1 MAIDLEKREQFDT
14 FMESMQY
21 DKEGLELSSVYGL
34 YLALITN
41 KDLIY
46 SCANVRRILI
56 KEKNVK
62 THIFQKNT
70 EMKVTKFEIKPKLFD
85 HLSEN
90 SEKGEEARRLYKA
103 MLVYRGDVDSTR
115 STVIANTKYR
125 TKLLEKEISFNI
137 AKDTAKLNK
146 DLVVEEIN
154 SAINGII
161 KTLSA
166 SKLLALSHIKKT
178 YDSTKDEDKPKI
190 YRCVLD
196 AVYTINT
203 ARSVEEVKVYRNK
216 FNKEI
221 KSINKEK

>member
-1 MAIDLEKREQFDT
+1 MAIDLEKRQQFDM

-46 SCANVRRILI
+46 SSANVRRILI
-56 KEKNVK
+56 KEKGVK
-62 THIFQKNT
+62 THSFQKT
-70 EMKVTKFEIKPKLFD
+70 SEVKVIKFEIKPKIFAY
-85 HLSEN
+85 LSEN

-103 MLVYRGDVDSTR
+103 MLFYRGDIDSTL
-115 STVIANTKYR
+115 STIVANTKNK
-125 TKLLEKEISFNI
+125 TKLLEDELSFNLI
-137 AKDTAKLNK
+137 KDSAKLNK
-146 DLVVEEIN
+146 DLVVKELN
-154 SAINGII
+154 SAISSIV

-190 YRCVLD
+190 YKCVLD
-196 AVYTINT
+196 AVYTIRA
-203 ARSVEEVKVYRNK
+203 ARSTEEVKVYRNK
-216 FNKEI
+216 FNQGI